1 MKKTVKIIF
10 ILTAIIMLFLP
21 VTVSYADSLDTI
33 QVDVSKTTV
42 RPGEEVTLTINFG
55 TVLGAYTF
63 DIAYDNNIFEY
74 VSTSE
79 GTPNDDSTRV
89 RVVYHDISGG
99 SGGSESLTVKFKAK
113 VGIETSNPTEF
124 SVTAEGMSSP
134 DTFTTYDD
142 IVTPIVK
149 NITVEPEYQ
158 DYNINLEYTGDII
171 AGEEKDMTITYS
183 SSMGRFYEH
192 ARLVVEALTPSGAN
206 VKLVGI
212 DDNQGE
218 EDIIQSGWGDP
229 QGYKIGGKDVSQVL
243 NVTGLFTDAGDYTIT
258 LKLID
263 RDNSDSIIAEKEFT
277 FNAIERSS
285 QENTSETENSNN
297 VTENE
302 ENATDNNIT
311 AESEKEEIVAE
322 TENTEV
328 EEAENTNMK
337 NEVMPISLPK
347 TGNNIFISVSI
358 LVIGLVSFAIYYN
371 RKNHK

>member
-1 MKKTVKIIF
+1 MKRTIKILI

-33 QVDVSKTTV
+33 QADVSKLTV

-79 GTPNDDSTRV
+79 GTPNDDSTKV

-99 SGGSESLTVKFKAK
+99 SGGSESLTVVFKAK
-113 VGIETSNPTEF
+113 EGIETSNPTEF
-124 SVTAEGMSSP
+124 SITAEGMASP

-192 ARLVVEALTPSGAN
+192 ARLVAEALTPSGAN

-263 RDNSDSIIAEKEFT
+263 RDNSDSVIAEKAFLIS
-277 FNAIERSS
+277 AIEKSS
-285 QENTSETENSNN
+285 DNTTEDAENPSNEEVSDTNNETINEEVN
-297 VTENE
+297 VENE
-302 ENATDNNIT
+302 NIDMENNENI
-311 AESEKEEIVAE
+311 SEEKP
-322 TENTEV
+322 T
-328 EEAENTNMK
+328 
-337 NEVMPISLPK
+337 SLPK
-347 TGNNIFISVSI
+347 TGNNIYIPISLI
-358 LVIGLVSFAIYYN
+358 IIGLISFVVYYN